1 MKLGKEISTIR
12 KEYGMTQEAFGQLF
26 HVTRQTVS
34 NWENEKSYPDLQ
46 TLVEMSNHF
55 GTSLDTLLK
64 EDEHMIQAIDKERH
78 VGKRLIKGILA
89 AICIIAIVCAA
100 YYGYWYYQRTS
111 FEQQFQN
118 ALQSYGFSQ
127 KIITDENGN
136 NVLKDD
142 GVTPMT
148 NREMLEQWSDEHPY
162 VDIGIGF
169 EVDGQGNVIPSTA
182 FDSAISGIGIMGY
195 GVDADG
201 DPKNLAS
208 IMLRLADIFEGYD
221 HETQTWNVGSRSEA
235 EELLKK
241 LDASREAMGEKWTT
255 LDTEA
260 NFLDKNG
267 TQLENTYDALNVER
281 SNLEDI
287 DPADAILELVWAQT
301 CYNAALQ
308 VGTNAVSYT
317 HLTLPTTSRV

>member
-89 AICIIAIVCAA
+89 AICIIAIACAA

-136 NVLKDD
+136 NIAAGYYVAQDGNIEYSVLPPDFPALLSFQTKIPDDAKFIIANCKD
-142 GVTPMT
+142 GANTLRLRCSPAYS
-148 NREMLEQWSDEHPY
+148 RENEQDDITFNNAQITLTLDKGLKENSDKTYSPILFPEYTLDENGAPYAGHLDDDTRAVYDSMKTDVQKAATTVQTMLEDFY
-162 VDIGIGF
+162 
-169 EVDGQGNVIPSTA
+169 A
-182 FDSAISGIGIMGY
+182 
-195 GVDADG
+195 
-201 DPKNLAS
+201 
-208 IMLRLADIFEGYD
+208 
-221 HETQTWNVGSRSEA
+221 
-235 EELLKK
+235 
-241 LDASREAMGEKWTT
+241 
-255 LDTEA
+255 
-260 NFLDKNG
+260 
-267 TQLENTYDALNVER
+267 
-281 SNLEDI
+281 
-287 DPADAILELVWAQT
+287 
-301 CYNAALQ
+301 
-308 VGTNAVSYT
+308 
-317 HLTLPTTSRV
+317 